1 MRKKIGCLL
10 LSMAIGVSG
19 LLPGVTAQAA
29 GAGSESAKY
38 VVVLD
43 PGHGGTESGTSAVHD
58 GKVYREEEINW
69 RIANYTMQTLST
81 SPDIEVH
88 LTKTKNQK
96 IGRASCRERV

>member
-1 MRKKIGCLL
+1 M

-19 LLPGVTAQAA
+19 LLSGVTALAT

-69 RIANYTMQTLST
+69 RIANVRMEA
-81 SPDIEVH
+81 DI
-88 LTKTKNQK
+88 LM
-96 IGRASCRERV
+96 AERVTIMVLWQRVWNRISRV